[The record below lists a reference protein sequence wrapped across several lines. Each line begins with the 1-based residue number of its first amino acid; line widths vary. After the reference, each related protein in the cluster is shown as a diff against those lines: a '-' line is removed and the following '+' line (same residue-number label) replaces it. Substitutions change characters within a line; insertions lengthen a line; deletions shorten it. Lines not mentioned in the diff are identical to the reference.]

1 MLVSGGFTIK
11 MELGP
16 AEFKRSLVLR
26 HSPTLFVL
34 SASERDAQQ
43 SLLPFADFFSDV
55 LDELLHARSDARLS
69 FCCAL

>member
-11 MELGP
+11 IELGP

-43 SLLPFADFFSDV
+43 SLLPFADFFLMFLTNSCMPGV
-55 LDELLHARSDARLS
+55 TLALS